1 MKPPLLPSEVLRRV
15 VRVSMFDGVSVL
27 LVAGACALLSAASR
41 DVFAAVIGLLVAG
54 AGGMEMNGAGMLKA
68 GDPRGMRWL
77 FWSHFQ
83 IGGSMMV
90 YVAVRL
96 LNPEIA
102 PLRKVMTPELVEQI
116 QQVGLTVDQFL
127 TEMLR
132 IVYISLVAATVLYQG
147 GMTFYYMRRR
157 AAVMAAIQGDESQ

>member
-27 LVAGACALLSAASR
+27 LVAGACALISAASR

-54 AGGMEMNGAGMLKA
+54 AGGMEMNGAAMLRA
-68 GDPRGMRWL
+68 GDARGMRWL

-90 YVAVRL
+90 YVAARL

-102 PLRKVMTPELVEQI
+102 PLRRVVTPELAEQI

-127 TEMLR
+127 IEMMR
-132 IVYISLVAATVLYQG
+132 IVYFSLIAATVLYQG
-147 GMTFYYMRRR
+147 GMTIYYTRRR
-157 AAVMAAIQGDESQ
+157 AAVMAACQEGDSP